1 MPPSQYKLLSMSVDI
16 VDLANFYASPLGHD
30 VQRNLAQS
38 IGDIWSPPHDDVLL
52 GYGYAAPLIGDL
64 WPEAEWQFLMPAQT
78 GVMAEHEGLA
88 GHVTLVEESGLPL
101 RDDSVNRFIG
111 IHALETAR
119 HVETLLDEVWRVVVP
134 NGRVLLVVPN
144 RRGLWARGDATPFGW
159 GRPFSRSQLRQHM
172 IDAGFDIVRMQPE
185 LMLPPFVP
193 ISVRQNLTIVDSALQ
208 FILPQLSGVWLVE
221 AVKKV
226 PAPLKKKRR
235 FGLAAG
241 GWVRPVFSQNLPRR

>member
-1 MPPSQYKLLSMSVDI
+1 MPWPQYKLLSMSVDI
-16 VDLANFYASPLGHD
+16 LDLAKFYATPLGQY
-30 VQRNLAQS
+30 VQGHLAQS
-38 IGDIWSPPHDDVLL
+38 IYDIWSPPHGDVLL
-52 GYGYAAPLIGDL
+52 GYGYGTSLFSDV
-64 WPEAEWQFLMPAQT
+64 WSDAEWQFLMPAQT
-78 GVMAEHEGLA
+78 GVMVEPEGLA

-111 IHALETAR
+111 MHALETAR
-119 HVETLLDEVWRVVVP
+119 HVETLLDEVWRVVTP

-144 RRGLWARGDATPFGW
+144 RRGLWARGDATPFGS
-159 GRPFSRSQLRQHM
+159 GRPFSRSQLRVLM
-172 IDAGFDIVRMQPE
+172 TDAGFNILRLQPA
-185 LMLPPFVP
+185 LMLPPIMP
-193 ISVRQNLTIVDSALQ
+193 IAFMQKLSSVDRALQ
-208 FILPQLSGVWLVE
+208 LLVPQLGGVWLVE

>member
-1 MPPSQYKLLSMSVDI
+1 
-16 VDLANFYASPLGHD
+16 
-30 VQRNLAQS
+30 
-38 IGDIWSPPHDDVLL
+38 
-52 GYGYAAPLIGDL
+52 
-64 WPEAEWQFLMPAQT
+64 MPAQT
-78 GVMAEHEGLA
+78 GVMVEPEGLA

-111 IHALETAR
+111 MHALETAR
-119 HVETLLDEVWRVVVP
+119 HVETLLDEVWRVVTP

-144 RRGLWARGDATPFGW
+144 RRGLWARGDATPFGS
-159 GRPFSRSQLRQHM
+159 GRPFSRSQLRVFM
-172 IDAGFDIVRMQPE
+172 TDAGFNILRLQPA
-185 LMLPPFVP
+185 LMLPPIMP
-193 ISVRQNLTIVDSALQ
+193 IAFMQKLSSVDRALQ
-208 FILPQLSGVWLVE
+208 LLVPQLGGVWLVE

>member
-1 MPPSQYKLLSMSVDI
+1 MMWTQYKLLSMSVDI
-16 VDLANFYASPLGHD
+16 VDLAKFYASPLGLY
-30 VQRNLAQS
+30 VQGNLAQS

-52 GYGYAAPLIGDL
+52 GYGYGAPLFADV
-64 WPEAEWQFLMPAQT
+64 WPDAEWQFLMPAQT
-78 GVMAEHEGLA
+78 GVMVEHEGLA

-101 RDDSVNRFIG
+101 RDDSVNRFVG
-111 IHALETAR
+111 MHALETAR
-119 HVETLLDEVWRVVVP
+119 HIETLLDEVWRVVVP

-144 RRGLWARGDATPFGW
+144 RRGLWARGDATPFGS
-159 GRPFSRSQLRQHM
+159 GRPFSRSQLRVHL
-172 IDAGFDIVRMQPE
+172 IDAGFDILRLQPA

-193 ISVRQNLTIVDSALQ
+193 IAVMQKLSGLDRALQ
-208 FILPQLSGVWLVE
+208 LLVPQLGGVWLVE